1 MTGRRT
7 VRRQLA
13 VASHSPTC
21 NLTRAMVAMVVV
33 AVAMT
38 APVVLLVVMVMAVMM
53 VVMVGVVWS
62 RRW

>member
-21 NLTRAMVAMVVV
+21 NLTWVMVAMMVV
-33 AVAMT
+33 AVTMA
-38 APVVLLVVMVMAVMM
+38 ALVVLLVVMVMIVMM
-53 VVMVGVVWS
+53 IGVIWP
-62 RRW
+62 RRR